1 MRRFP
6 HVLALALILAVC
18 FVASAL
24 AAPQLAPGTINLS
37 GTPTGSGTLEKDIAA
52 NFFLTKRVLG
62 KQVHVTIDG
71 HNATVR
77 HVGASTKFYVGRL
90 PSSVKLHFGKRY
102 RVVIRACDK
111 TGCSRTVRDKTLPK
125 PSL

>member
-1 MRRFP
+1 MRRP
-6 HVLALALILAVC
+6 TLVLAIAAVVLALTAAPALAV
-18 FVASAL
+18 
-24 AAPQLAPGTINLS
+24 PRLAPRTLNLS
-37 GTPTGSGTLEKDIAA
+37 GTPTGSGTLEKDVAA

-62 KQVHVTIDG
+62 SQVHVTIDG
-71 HNATVR
+71 HNAPVR
-77 HVGASTKFYVGRL
+77 HVGAKTKFYVGKL
-90 PSSVKLHFGKRY
+90 PSSIRLHFGKRY

>member
-1 MRRFP
+1 MRRLPF
-6 HVLALALILAVC
+6 VLALTVVFAACIAVP
-18 FVASAL
+18 AI

-37 GTPTGSGTLEKDIAA
+37 GTLEKDVAA

-71 HNATVR
+71 HNAKVR
-77 HVGASTKFYVGRL
+77 HVGASTKFYVGKL
-90 PSSVKLHFGKRY
+90 PSSIKLHFGKRY

>member
-1 MRRFP
+1 MRRP
-6 HVLALALILAVC
+6 TLVLAIAAAVLALTAAPALAV
-18 FVASAL
+18 
-24 AAPQLAPGTINLS
+24 PRLAPGTLNLS
-37 GTPTGSGTLEKDIAA
+37 GTPTGSGTLEKDVAA
-52 NFFLTKRVLG
+52 NFFLTTRVLG
-62 KQVHVTIDG
+62 SQVHVTIDG
-71 HNATVR
+71 HSAPVR

-90 PSSVKLHFGKRY
+90 PTSIRLHFGKRY

>member
-1 MRRFP
+1 MRRLP
-6 HVLALALILAVC
+6 AVLAVTVVFVAC
-18 FVASAL
+18 FVATAL

-37 GTPTGSGTLEKDIAA
+37 GTPTGNGNLDKDVAV

-71 HNATVR
+71 HNAPVR
-77 HVGASTKFYVGRL
+77 HVGASTRFYVGKL
-90 PSSVKLHFGKRY
+90 PSSIRLAFGKRY

>member
-1 MRRFP
+1 MLRLSP
-6 HVLALALILAVC
+6 LLALVAGALA
-18 FVASAL
+18 AAPAL

-37 GTPTGSGTLEKDIAA
+37 GTPTGSGNLDRGVAA

-71 HNATVR
+71 HNTTVR
-77 HVGASTKFYVGRL
+77 HVGAKTKFYVAKL
-90 PSSVKLHFGKRY
+90 PTSIRLHFGKRY